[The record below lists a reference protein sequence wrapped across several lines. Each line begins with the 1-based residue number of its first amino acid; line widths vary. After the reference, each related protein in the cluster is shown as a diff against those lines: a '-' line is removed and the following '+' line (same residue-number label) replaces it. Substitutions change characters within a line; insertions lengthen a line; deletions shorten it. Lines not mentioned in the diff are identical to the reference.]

1 MTYVFDIDGTIC
13 ETNDSDYKNSKPFP
27 ERIKRVNALYDE
39 GHTIHFLTARGM
51 GRTNN
56 NQSQSHNLLY
66 NFTEEQLKGWGVK
79 FHKLFLG
86 KPSGDIYIDD
96 KGMKDE
102 NFFGNELCPQK
113 MTHTTIGFE
122 KETNGA

>member
-1 MTYVFDIDGTIC
+1 MTYIFDIDGTIC
-13 ETNDSDYKNSKPFP
+13 TNTDGDYEIAQPFL
-27 ERIKRVNALYDE
+27 ERVCKINELYDD
-39 GHTIHFLTARGM
+39 GHTIVFQTARGM

-56 NQSQSHNLLY
+56 NQSQSHNLLHE
-66 NFTEEQLKGWGVK
+66 FTEKQLTDWGVK

-102 NFFGNELCPQK
+102 NFFGNELCP
-113 MTHTTIGFE
+113 
-122 KETNGA
+122 